1 MTGGNVAG
9 LVYAGAVGVVLG
21 LFYYGGLW
29 LTVRRLPELGR
40 PELWIFVS
48 LVLRIAVVV
57 AVLLLLFG
65 EQWERLVAAMAGM
78 LAARIVLVRRIGPM
92 KPGGDE

>member
-1 MTGGNVAG
+1 VSAGSVFG
-9 LVYAGAVGVVLG
+9 LVYAGAAGVVLG

-29 LTVRRLPELGR
+29 LTVRRLPALGR

-57 AVLLLLFG
+57 VVLLVLFG
-65 EQWERLVAAMAGM
+65 EQWERLLAAMAGM
-78 LAARIVLVRRIGPM
+78 LVARIVLVRKIGPM
-92 KPGGDE
+92 TPDGEN